1 MQIQDS
7 KILITGG
14 GGLIGSTIA
23 DQLIE
28 RGAGKVVLLD
38 NFLRGSHDNVAPALE
53 SGKAE
58 LVVGDIKD
66 RELVRRLVKDVD
78 SVVHMAALRIN
89 HCIEEPRLAFEVMFE
104 GTFNVF
110 QESVDAGIERI
121 VAASSS
127 SIFGQAD
134 TFPTD
139 EMHHPYNDTTLYGAG
154 KIASEGMLRS
164 FNEMYG
170 LTYAAMRFFNVY
182 GPRMD
187 IYGAYTEVMVR
198 WMERIEAGEPPLI
211 FGDGDQSMDFTYI
224 DDVARACVLAMEK
237 DFEAEAFN
245 IGTGISTSLNDLCH
259 LLCEV
264 MESNV
269 KPEFQAPRPGGPV
282 NYRLCSTEK
291 SEQILDFKAEVD
303 LRDGLQRLVN
313 WWRDTRTA
321 ST

>member
-1 MQIQDS
+1 MKIQGS
-7 KILITGG
+7 KVLITGG

-23 DQLIE
+23 DQLIAG
-28 RGAGKVVLLD
+28 GADKVILLD
-38 NFLRGSHDNVAPALE
+38 NFLRGSHDNVAAALE
-53 SGKAE
+53 SGKGE

-66 RELVRRLVKDVD
+66 RELVRKLVKDMD
-78 SVVHMAALRIN
+78 SVIHMAALRIN

-110 QESVDAGIERI
+110 QEAVEAGIKKI

-127 SIFGQAD
+127 SIYGQAD

-139 EMHHPYNDTTLYGAG
+139 EAHHPYNDTTLYGAG

-164 FNEMYG
+164 FNDMYG
-170 LTYAAMRFFNVY
+170 LKYAAMRFFNVY

-187 IYGAYTEVMVR
+187 IHGAYTEVMVR
-198 WMERIEAGEPPLI
+198 WMERIEAGEPPLV
-211 FGDGDQSMDFTYI
+211 FGDGEQSMDFTYI

-245 IGTGISTSLNDLCH
+245 IGTGVSTSLNDLCH

-264 MESNV
+264 MGSKV
-269 KPEFQAPRPGGPV
+269 APEFQPPRAGGPV
-282 NYRLCSTEK
+282 NYRLSSTEK
-291 SEQILDFKAEVD
+291 AAQILGFEAEVD
-303 LRDGLQRLVN
+303 LREGLQRLVS
-313 WWRDTRTA
+313 WWRDTRA
-321 ST
+321 AAA